1 MIERPQILC
10 LFRGAGHG
18 GDAIATLR
26 LAAAMRDRGLIVRCA
41 ASPFEDHFEEF
52 RERSKLL
59 GLDCDAVPYYSAM
72 GGSRVRFAAALT
84 RYLRRTRS
92 RVVHLHT
99 GNGFVNPS
107 LAMTLA
113 VAHRG
118 RRIVTLHGVRSHELT
133 EARHLRDQD
142 ISERFFH
149 AVITPT
155 QYSRESYLA
164 CAAHSRPGRLHAIG
178 NLVGGG
184 ASKSRCVMRRE
195 LKIACQSQIVL
206 FAARLVETKG
216 PLVAIRAFACVAE
229 KHPSAI
235 FLLAGDGPL
244 LGACQNAAVGLGE
257 RVRFLGHRDDA
268 DDLMAASDLYL
279 AASRFESFGLTT
291 LEAMAAGA
299 TVVSF
304 DLPATRELLGG
315 SGRLA
320 VNGDEASLAAEL
332 DWALSNPVKS
342 RQLSIAARARYESV
356 YPVDAIVR
364 RHLEIYGVGQ

>member
-1 MIERPQILC
+1 MIERSDILY

-18 GDAIATLR
+18 GDAIAMLR
-26 LAAAMRDRGLIVRCA
+26 LAAAMRNRGLGIRCA
-41 ASPFEDHFEEF
+41 ASPFEDHFEAF
-52 RERSKLL
+52 RSRANSM
-59 GLDCDAVPYYSAM
+59 GLDCDSVPYYDAT
-72 GGSRVRFAAALT
+72 GGSRARFAAALA
-84 RYLRRTRS
+84 RYLRKLRP

-113 VAHRG
+113 AAHRG
-118 RRIVTLHGVRSHELT
+118 RRIVTLHGVRSRELT
-133 EARHLRDQD
+133 EAGHLRDQD
-142 ISERFFH
+142 ISERFFY

-164 CAAHSRPGRLHAIG
+164 CAAHPCPERIYAIG
-178 NLVGGG
+178 NLVGAG
-184 ASKSRCVMRRE
+184 ASKSRCVMRQE
-195 LKIACQSQIVL
+195 LKIACQSQVVL

-216 PLVAIRAFACVAE
+216 PLVAIRAFARIAG

-235 FLLAGDGPL
+235 LLLAGDGPL
-244 LGACQNAAVGLGE
+244 LQACRDAAEVLGQ
-257 RVRFLGHRDDA
+257 RVRFLGHREDVN
-268 DDLMAASDLYL
+268 DLMAAADLYL
-279 AASRFESFGLTT
+279 TASRFESFGLTT

-315 SGRLA
+315 TGRLA
-320 VNGDEASLAAEL
+320 VNRDEASLAAEL
-332 DWALSNPVKS
+332 DWALSNPVQS

-356 YPVDAIVR
+356 YPVDAIIR
-364 RHLEIYGVGQ
+364 GHLEMYGVAQ